1 MGARAFLLWTG
12 AYGHAHSD
20 EVDSTDR
27 QMVVRNS
34 VKYSWISPSFR
45 RFIKVGLGILDFGA
59 IRRGLISKIR
69 LPHPIWVAV
78 ANALWGVET
87 ANAER

>member
-1 MGARAFLLWTG
+1 MGARASLLWTG

-34 VKYSWISPSFR
+34 VKYSWISLSFR
-45 RFIKVGLGILDFGA
+45 RFIEVGLGILDFGA
-59 IRRGLISKIR
+59 ISRGLISKIR

-87 ANAER
+87 AER